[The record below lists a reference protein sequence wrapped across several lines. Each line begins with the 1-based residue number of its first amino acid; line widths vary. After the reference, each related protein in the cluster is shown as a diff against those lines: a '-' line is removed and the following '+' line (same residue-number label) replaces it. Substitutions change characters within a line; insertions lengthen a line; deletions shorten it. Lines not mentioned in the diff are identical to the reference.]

1 MQNGNIQI
9 LQDGIEKEYILSER
23 DIGRIANVTMT
34 IMSKVTDLTVSYK
47 YCIFNRFYKS
57 DELSVGQ
64 IMKPNGEFLDVPND
78 SKIRVIFEFLN

>member
-34 IMSKVTDLTVSYK
+34 IMSKVTDLTVTYK

-57 DELSVGQ
+57 DELSGGQ
-64 IMKPNGEFLDVPND
+64 IMKPNGECLEVPKD
-78 SKIRVIFEFLN
+78 LKSRVIFEFLN

>member
-9 LQDGIEKEYILSER
+9 LQDGIEKEYILSEC
-23 DIGRIANVTMT
+23 DIGRIANITMT
-34 IMSKVTDLTVSYK
+34 IMSKVTDLTVTYK
-47 YCIFNRFYKS
+47 YCIFNRLYER